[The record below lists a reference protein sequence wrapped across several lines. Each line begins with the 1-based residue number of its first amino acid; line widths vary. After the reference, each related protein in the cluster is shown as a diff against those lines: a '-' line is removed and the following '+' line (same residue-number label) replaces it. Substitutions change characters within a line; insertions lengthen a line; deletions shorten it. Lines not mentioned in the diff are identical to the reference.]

1 MDNQLIQF
9 TLNGKTVSVAVEPFE
24 MLADTLRSSLNLPGT
39 KKGCGQGECGAC
51 TVIMDGEAVN
61 SCMIPSVKA
70 GGTCVITIEGL
81 EENGKLHP
89 IQQAF
94 VDAGAVQCGFCTP
107 GMILSTKALLD
118 KRPDPTKEEIR
129 SALAGNICR
138 CTGYV
143 KIEQAVELAANA
155 IRLRN
160 EAGQLTGGG
169 MADET

>member
-1 MDNQLIQF
+1 MDNQLIHF
-9 TLNGKTVSVAVEPFE
+9 TLNGKETAVAVEPFE
-24 MLADTLRSSLNLPGT
+24 MLADTLRDRLNLTGT

-51 TVIMDGEAVN
+51 TVIMDGDAVN
-61 SCMIPSVKA
+61 SCMVPSVKA
-70 GGTCVITIEGL
+70 EGTSVITIEGL

-107 GMILSTKALLD
+107 GMVLSAKALLD
-118 KRPDPTKEEIR
+118 RKPDPTREEIR
-129 SALAGNICR
+129 TALAGNICR

-143 KIEQAVELAANA
+143 KIEEAVELAAKA

-160 EAGQLTGGG
+160 ERLEAEGRYGG
-169 MADET
+169 